1 MKHLKNWDNKTWL
14 SSSRYLSSLIK
25 FLSQKI
31 RFNNQTPI
39 LDIGCG
45 RGKLIS
51 ALSNK
56 YHLKNLPIGIDIV
69 KHKIRDK
76 KIKFINTSAV
86 TYLKKTKL
94 KFDLILFK
102 QSIHFFKL
110 SEIKTLILNARKI
123 LNKNGKIIILSLD
136 IKKNDW
142 PKFKSF
148 KLKLSKS
155 LKKDEKIISFIK
167 SILKEFKMS
176 NYNFRVVLKKSDY
189 IKMLNN
195 RFTSCLLDL
204 SAKDLN
210 KGIQEINRMYD
221 AKINFIDRLMC
232 LEYKKK

>member
-31 RFNNQTPI
+31 RFNNQTTI

-69 KHKIRDK
+69 KHKITDK

-86 TYLKKTKL
+86 NYLKKTKL

-110 SEIKTLILNARKI
+110 SEIKTLILNAQRI
-123 LNKNGKIIILSLD
+123 LNKEWEN
-136 IKKNDW
+136 NY
-142 PKFKSF
+142 SF
-148 KLKLSKS
+148 S
-155 LKKDEKIISFIK
+155 
-167 SILKEFKMS
+167 
-176 NYNFRVVLKKSDY
+176 
-189 IKMLNN
+189 
-195 RFTSCLLDL
+195 
-204 SAKDLN
+204 
-210 KGIQEINRMYD
+210 
-221 AKINFIDRLMC
+221 
-232 LEYKKK
+232 

>member
-31 RFNNQTPI
+31 RFNNQTTI

-69 KHKIRDK
+69 KHKIREK

-86 TYLKKTKL
+86 TYLKKTRL

-110 SEIKTLILNARKI
+110 SEIKTLIINARRI

-136 IKKNDW
+136 TKRNDW

-148 KLKLSKS
+148 KLKLIKS
-155 LKKDEKIISFIK
+155 LKKDKKIISFIK

-176 NYNFRVVLKKSDY
+176 NYNFRVFLKKSDY

-210 KGIQEINRMYD
+210 KGIQEINRMCD
-221 AKINFIDRLMC
+221 TKINFIDRLMC

>member
-14 SSSRYLSSLIK
+14 SSSRYLASLIK
-25 FLSQKI
+25 FLNKKI
-31 RFNNQTPI
+31 RFNNQTTI

-45 RGKLIS
+45 RGKLIGT
-51 ALSNK
+51 LSNK

-86 TYLKKTKL
+86 NYLKKTKL

-110 SEIKTLILNARKI
+110 SEIKTLILNARRI

-136 IKKNDW
+136 TKKNNW

-148 KLKLSKS
+148 RLKLSKS
-155 LKKDEKIISFIK
+155 LKKDEKIISLIK
-167 SILKEFKMS
+167 SILKEFKIS
-176 NYNFRVVLKKSDY
+176 NFNFRVILMKSTY

-195 RFTSCLLDL
+195 RFTSCLLNL

-210 KGIQEINRMYD
+210 QGIQEVNRTYGT
-221 AKINFIDRLMC
+221 KINFIDRLMC
-232 LEYKKK
+232 LEHKNK

>member
-14 SSSRYLSSLIK
+14 SSSRYLASLIK
-25 FLSQKI
+25 FLNKKI
-31 RFNNQTPI
+31 RFNNQTTI

-45 RGKLIS
+45 RGKLIG

-69 KHKIRDK
+69 KHKITDK

-86 TYLKKTKL
+86 NYLKKTKL

-110 SEIKTLILNARKI
+110 SEIKTLIFNAQRI
-123 LNKNGKIIILSLD
+123 LNKDGKIIILSLD
-136 IKKNDW
+136 TKRNEW

-148 KLKLSKS
+148 RLKLSKS
-155 LKKDEKIISFIK
+155 LKKDEKIISLVK
-167 SILKEFKMS
+167 SILKEFKIS
-176 NYNFRVVLKKSDY
+176 NFNFRVILMKSIY

-204 SAKDLN
+204 SANDLN
-210 KGIQEINRMYD
+210 KGIKEINGTYN

-232 LEYKKK
+232 VEYKKK

>member
-31 RFNNQTPI
+31 RFNNQTTI

-110 SEIKTLILNARKI
+110 SEIKILILNARRI

-136 IKKNDW
+136 TKRNDW

-155 LKKDEKIISFIK
+155 LKKDKKIISLIK
-167 SILKEFKMS
+167 SILKEFKLS
-176 NYNFRVVLKKSDY
+176 YFNFDVALKKCNY

-204 SAKDLN
+204 SARDLN

-221 AKINFIDRLMC
+221 VKINFIDRLMC